1 MNHSKLKI
9 QFSFYVILIF
19 CSITSRISAQQA
31 EPNRIYL
38 NFLNANQNIT
48 QSLISYHAQATNG
61 YDFGIDSELFN
72 YPGTALYSL
81 IDGSESYYVIQARAL
96 PFVNTDK
103 VSLGIRIINAGNYTI
118 ALGTTQG
125 IFAGNMPIYIKDKL
139 NKVIFNL
146 RNGSFTFYSVAGT
159 FNDRFELVY
168 LEGKSIWT
176 GSEWD
181 YGTPHP
187 QKDVLINGILTINE
201 DYANEFGE
209 AEFGNVTVSENGS
222 LTIDSGYSMT
232 INGRIIQNN
241 SAPNFLVKHEANL
254 IQTQEGINLGE
265 ITVRRTAQIKHL
277 DYTIWSSPVAGQVL
291 QAFSP
296 YTLPNRIRTYNGA
309 PEVNTW
315 VITTGNFEAGKG
327 YMFRAPNVFDTPYPS
342 AYSWTGTFVGV
353 PHNHD
358 VIATFVNTG
367 NFQSVGNPYPSN
379 IDRATFHQ
387 ENPNIGALYFW
398 TNSFGTD
405 ANGNY
410 LGNNWKL
417 VNILGESV
425 SPTDGGNEPMDYIAV
440 GQGFLARTYNNES
453 QVVFNN
459 EMRTTNNAVFYKTAS
474 TENHKYWLNL
484 QQENQ
489 SLNQMFVSYN
499 ASSSNDLDL
508 GIDASLFNYSGSA
521 IYSLIEN
528 SDEKFAI
535 QGRALPFTQYDIVPL
550 GFKATQAGSYTIS
563 LSNVDG
569 LFAEGQNIYLRDK
582 FTQIEHDLKTSN
594 YDFVSDPG
602 TFNERFEVIYT
613 TQSLSVSNPNLEN
626 SWIVYKNDNAFNILT
641 QGFEIK
647 DVLVYD
653 MLGRVVYQAKDI
665 NSNQYQFN
673 SLGANQV
680 LIVKVITGDEQ
691 ELIKK
696 VN

>member
-72 YPGTALYSL
+72 YTGTALYSL

-168 LEGKSIWT
+168 LEGESIWT
-176 GSEWD
+176 GSEWE
-181 YGTPHP
+181 YGTPHL
-187 QKDVLINGILTINE
+187 QKDVLIDADLTINE
-201 DYANEFGE
+201 DYVNEFGE
-209 AEFGNVTVSENGS
+209 AEFGDVTLSENGR

-241 SAPNFLVKHEANL
+241 SASNFLVKHGANL
-254 IQTQEGINLGE
+254 IQTQGEINVGE

-277 DYTIWSSPVAGQVL
+277 DYTIWSSPVAGQAL

-327 YMFRAPNVFDTPYPS
+327 YMFRAPNVFDAPYPN
-342 AYSWTGTFVGV
+342 AYSWTGNFVGV

-379 IDRATFHQ
+379 INRATFHQ
-387 ENPNIGALYFW
+387 ENPNVGALYFW
-398 TNSFGTD
+398 TNTFGADT
-405 ANGNY
+405 NGNY
-410 LGNNWKL
+410 LGNNWKI
-417 VNILGESV
+417 VNTLGESTSV
-425 SPTDGGNEPMDYIAV
+425 VDGSYEPVQQISV
-440 GQGFLARTYNNES
+440 GQGFLARMYNNES
-453 QVVFNN
+453 QVVFTN
-459 EMRTTNNAVFYKTAS
+459 EMRISASATFYKSIT
-474 TENHKYWLNL
+474 TENHRYWLNL
-484 QQENQ
+484 QNENQ
-489 SLNQMFVSYN
+489 SLNQMLVSYN

-535 QGRALPFTQYDIVPL
+535 QGRALPFENNDIVPL
-550 GFKATQAGSYTIS
+550 GFKATEVGSYTIS
-563 LSNVDG
+563 LANFDG

-582 FTQIEHDLKTSN
+582 FTQVEHDLKASN
-594 YDFVSDPG
+594 YEFVSEQG
-602 TFNERFEVIYT
+602 TFNERFEVVYT

-626 SWIVYKNDNAFNILT
+626 SWIVYKNENMFNILT
-641 QGFEIK
+641 QGFEMK
-647 DVLVYD
+647 DVVVYD
-653 MLGRVVYQAKDI
+653 MLGRIIYDAKDLH
-665 NSNQYQFN
+665 SYSHQFN
-673 SLGANQV
+673 SSGANQV